1 MNNIE
6 VIENGI
12 IDLEERK
19 LQINENNI
27 RVLESVKEI
36 LTLGQS
42 ELMTVQMA
50 ADYFEINKNALEVMD

>member
-12 IDLEERK
+12 IDLEERR

>member
-27 RVLESVKEI
+27 KVLESVKEI

-42 ELMTVQMA
+42 ELMTV
-50 ADYFEINKNALEVMD
+50 